1 MMRSNLWKEKFLII
15 QRQKLIKIQ
24 VFIFDIQ
31 LNLKAPAKNFDE
43 MVWK

>member
-31 LNLKAPAKNFDE
+31 LNLKALAKNFDE